1 MSVSRCEGWLLAG
14 RYRLQAE
21 LGRGGMGRV
30 WRGHDEILDRPVAI
44 KEVTLDERPQSEREM
59 LLSRT
64 MTEAR
69 LAARLSHPNIA
80 TVYDVVEAD
89 ERPWI
94 VLQLVSAPTLA
105 GVLAKRGP
113 LPPVAV
119 ARIGLQV
126 LDALQAAHAAGVVH
140 RDVKPANI
148 LLDAGE
154 SHAVLTD
161 FGLATSVERP
171 VDLTG
176 VGIVVGTPAFIA
188 PERARGGPPTP
199 QTDLWSLGVTLY
211 TAVEGRCP
219 FGQVGVL
226 ATISAVLTAEPAPF
240 ERAGPLAPL
249 LANLLAKDPE
259 QRIDTRAARRQLE
272 RICAPPTDY
281 LPQTGDV
288 APAAAPSAVPTTA
301 VPAAVPAAVPSP
313 SADAGSSPAVVPLTG
328 FDSTPPAT
336 PGSLLAAVPAA
347 DAPDPPS
354 PRGRERRAHV
364 RHVVVAAALTVGV
377 LAASFWPEAPSDPLP
392 AAPQPTDRLQA
403 ALTTPTPTP
412 SPTASTATTPAA
424 TPTTSQ
430 PSRPSSEPTTVA
442 TTTSRPRTSQDQQPS
457 TERRSTTAGRAT
469 SSADIWVPPGQA
481 KKATTSRD
489 QVPPGHSAG
498 HPGKG
503 KGRGRR

>member
-44 KEVTLDERPQSEREM
+44 KEVTLDERPPSEREM

-94 VLQLVSAPTLA
+94 VLQLVPAPTLA
-105 GVLAKRGP
+105 SVLAKRGP
-113 LPPVAV
+113 LPPVVV

-219 FGQVGVL
+219 FGQSGVL

-249 LANLLAKDPE
+249 LTNLLAKDPE
-259 QRIDTRAARRQLE
+259 QRISTRAARRQLE
-272 RICAPPTDY
+272 QVCAPPTDY
-281 LPQTGDV
+281 LPRTGDV
-288 APAAAPSAVPTTA
+288 APAAAPSAVP
-301 VPAAVPAAVPSP
+301 AAGPAAVPSP
-313 SADAGSSPAVVPLTG
+313 SAESDSIPVVVPLAG

-336 PGSLLAAVPAA
+336 PGSLLAATPAA
-347 DAPDPPS
+347 GAPDPPS
-354 PRGRERRAHV
+354 PPGRGRRAQI

-377 LAASFWPEAPSDPLP
+377 LTVSFWPEASPDPPP

-403 ALTTPTPTP
+403 ALTTPTP
-412 SPTASTATTPAA
+412 SPTATTATTPAA

-430 PSRPSSEPTTVA
+430 PSRPSAEPTAAV
-442 TTTSRPRTSQDQQPS
+442 TSPEASQDQQVP
-457 TERRSTTAGRAT
+457 TQRRSTTTAGRAT
-469 SSADIWVPPGQA
+469 SSADSWVPPGQA
-481 KKATTSRD
+481 KKAATSRD
-489 QVPPGHSAG
+489 HVPPGHSAG

-503 KGRGRR
+503 KGRR